1 MDQSFQGTYFATLAE
16 TLCETYN
23 IELNWIP
30 ERQLDV
36 DSIGELFRGPKIPLL
51 AQRIDSIFGNGQ
63 GVVNAFLIGQ
73 ASRDIDLYPEKW
85 ADLGNKED
93 LFRYI
98 KQIWHTVGFFG

>member
-1 MDQSFQGTYFATLAE
+1 M
-16 TLCETYN
+16 
-23 IELNWIP
+23 
-30 ERQLDV
+30 DV
-36 DSIGELFRGPKIPLL
+36 DSIGELLGGRKSLL

-93 LFRYI
+93 LFD
-98 KQIWHTVGFFG
+98 T